1 MKEQKEWQIKLYK
14 TIAGRCPIK
23 DFMKTLNKKDKENM
37 TKQILYL
44 KEVGKKL
51 NMPHG
56 KKLRDDI
63 YELRITLANNNTRT
77 FYFFCY
83 ENYIVL
89 THTFIK
95 KKSKVPD
102 NEIEKAIKYKNDFI
116 KRFNKDNIKGA

>member
-63 YELRITLANNNTRT
+63 YELRITLANKIH
-77 FYFFCY
+77 
-83 ENYIVL
+83 EL
-89 THTFIK
+89 FIFSVTK
-95 KKSKVPD
+95 IIS
-102 NEIEKAIKYKNDFI
+102 Y
-116 KRFNKDNIKGA
+116 